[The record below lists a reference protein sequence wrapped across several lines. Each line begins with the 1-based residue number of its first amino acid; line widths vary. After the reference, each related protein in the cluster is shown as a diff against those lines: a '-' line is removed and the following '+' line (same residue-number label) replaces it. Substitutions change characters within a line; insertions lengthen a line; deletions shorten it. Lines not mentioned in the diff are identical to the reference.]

1 MNDDRR
7 LEEAIPLPAGG
18 GFAALLLRCE
28 GELRRV
34 IAGMGFGPADADD
47 ILQDVRIK
55 ALGAA
60 QAWHGEEDG
69 RRWLLRVT
77 TNRCIVEFRQR
88 RRFQRQAAEM
98 IARRQ
103 VESRPAR
110 CPDVE
115 AMQAEEMERV
125 RAGLADLDES
135 LLAPLV
141 LKYFNGLTSQ
151 EIGAVLALPPGTV
164 RGRLHEGRLM
174 LARRLMEGGR
184 R

>member
-1 MNDDRR
+1 
-7 LEEAIPLPAGG
+7 
-18 GFAALLLRCE
+18 
-28 GELRRV
+28 
-34 IAGMGFGPADADD
+34 MGFGPADADD

-55 ALGAA
+55 ALDSPGAYR
-60 QAWHGEEDG
+60 GEEEA

-88 RRFQRQAAEM
+88 RRFQRIAADI

-103 VESRPAR
+103 AEGRPGGGPEA
-110 CPDVE
+110 E
-115 AMQAEEMERV
+115 AMRAEDVERV
-125 RAGLADLDES
+125 RAGLAELDEG

-151 EIGAVLALPPGTV
+151 QIGEILDLPPGTV
-164 RGRLHEGRLM
+164 RSRLHEGRLM
-174 LARRLMEGGR
+174 LAGRLMEGER